1 MYLEIEQHTPKQ
13 QWVKK
18 KSKGKSK
25 NILRELLGS
34 RGHGLIPGSGTKIPQ
49 VTRCSQKYVFIL
61 EQTNKK
67 WQNNIP
73 KLRRC
78 RENCL

>member
-1 MYLEIEQHTPKQ
+1 MGK
-13 QWVKK
+13 KK

-34 RGHGLIPGSGTKIPQ
+34 PVVRTLHFDSRGHGLIPGSGTKIPQ
-49 VTRCSQKYVFIL
+49 VTCCSQKYVFIL

>member
-1 MYLEIEQHTPKQ
+1 MGQ
-13 QWVKK
+13 K

-25 NILRELLGS
+25 NILRELLGRTVVGTLHFDS